1 MIGLEH
7 QKLQTELIERMA
19 QYGVILHSS
28 KAEELTFQG
37 TGHKRQASIAL
48 PDDITDDNLQDKLE
62 ECVSQLKAQFA
73 GQRKGK

>member
-7 QKLQTELIERMA
+7 QKLQSKLEERML

-37 TGHKRQASIAL
+37 TGHKRQVSIAL

-73 GQRKGK
+73 GQRKGE

>member
-7 QKLQTELIERMA
+7 QKLQIELEERML

-37 TGHKRQASIAL
+37 TGHKRQVTIAL

-73 GQRKGK
+73 GQKKGK